1 MRFMPDGRMEES
13 MINPGMMISDRYEI
27 IDRVGSGGMAD
38 VYKAKCHRLNRYVAI
53 KVLKQEYSSDAK
65 FVAKFRAEAQS
76 VAGLSHPNIVNVYDV
91 GEDNG
96 LHYIVMELVE
106 GITLK
111 KFIEKKGKLDVK
123 EAVGIGIQI
132 AQGMEAAHNNHI
144 IHRDIKPQNIII
156 SKEGKVKVT
165 DFGIAKAATSNTIT
179 SNAMGSVHYISPEQ
193 ARGGYSDEKSDIY
206 SLGVTLYEMLS
217 GKVPFEGE
225 STVTVALAHIQDD
238 AKPLE
243 ELDPDIPL
251 SLSNIV
257 QKCMQKKPDMR
268 YMSSAALISDLKRSL
283 SEPDGA
289 YVTIADDVGHID
301 SPTID
306 LNNIKGKIYAPK
318 DEPEELQ
325 EEEIGDDEA
334 IDPKLEKILKIC
346 SVVVA
351 VIILIV
357 ILLIIGKVSGWWGK
371 GSGKDDKDVTSIT
384 TEAPAETTAEATEEP
399 KAGMV
404 EVPDISGKTLEEAQE
419 ILEEKKLKWR
429 LEPVE
434 SDETPNTVLEQS
446 PDAGSSV
453 EEYSRVTIKYSK
465 GSSGVTIPELTK
477 FTKDDATKKLEALG
491 LSVSSTSEEYSDTV
505 DKGLVCG
512 TDPVVGS
519 SVKSGSSVKLILS
532 KGPESDNVTMP
543 NIVGIKEAVALDRLT
558 ARGLTGNSS
567 NVSYI
572 YSSKYAKGIVVGQT
586 IEAGTKVPVGTVV
599 DYTVSMGTKSSDTK
613 PTEKPTPKPV
623 YNYSYEGSVTVS
635 GNPFDYEDDEPAV
648 IKLVLEQDGK
658 TKTIYKGTLS
668 YDDFPKKF
676 SIKGWSENNGTVTLY
691 KGDVATGN
699 SYNVEFKKVRQ

>member
-1 MRFMPDGRMEES
+1 

-53 KVLKQEYSSDAK
+53 KVLKQGYSSDAK
-65 FVAKFRAEAQS
+65 FVAKFRGEAQS

-96 LHYIVMELVE
+96 LYYIVMELVE

-225 STVTVALAHIQDD
+225 STVTVALAHIQNE
-238 AKPLE
+238 ATPLE
-243 ELDPDIPL
+243 ELDATIPL
-251 SLSNIV
+251 SLSKIV

-283 SEPDGA
+283 SEPDGD
-289 YVTIADDVGHID
+289 YVNIVDDED
-301 SPTID
+301 DFSPTIKLSD
-306 LNNIKGKIYAPK
+306 INDKVKENYAPE
-318 DEPEELQ
+318 EPQ
-325 EEEIGDDEA
+325 EEQLEQEQSDDA
-334 IDPKLEKILKIC
+334 IDPKLERILKIC
-346 SVVVA
+346 SIVVAA
-351 VIILIV
+351 VIIIV
-357 ILLIIGKVSGWWGK
+357 IFLIIGKVSGWWGK
-371 GSGKDDKDVTSIT
+371 GIKEDTNTPSVTT
-384 TEAPAETTAEATEEP
+384 QAPVEETPEVTDEP
-399 KAGMV
+399 QVGMV
-404 EVPDISGKTLEEAQE
+404 DVPNISNRTLEEAQE

-429 LEPVE
+429 LVPVE
-434 SDETPNTVLEQS
+434 SDETPNTVLEQD
-446 PDAGSSV
+446 PEAGSSV

-465 GSSGVTIPELTK
+465 GDSGVTVPDLVKYTEAAAK
-477 FTKDDATKKLEALG
+477 QKLEELG
-491 LSVSSTSEEYSDTV
+491 LTVSGTVKQYSDTV

-519 SVKSGSSVKLILS
+519 SVKKYSSVKLIIS

-558 ARGLTGNSS
+558 ARGLTGNTT

-572 YSSKYAKGIVVGQT
+572 YSDKYAKGIVVGQA

-599 DYTVSMGTKSSDTK
+599 DYTVSMGPKK
-613 PTEKPTPKPV
+613 TEPKVTPKPTPVP
-623 YNYSYEGSVTVS
+623 NYTYEGSVTVS
-635 GNPFDYEDDEPAV
+635 GNPFDYEDDDPEV

-658 TKTIYKGTLS
+658 SKTVYKGTLS

-676 SIKGWSENNGTVTLY
+676 TIKGWSENNGTVTLY

>member
-123 EAVGIGIQI
+123 EVVGIGIQI

-225 STVTVALAHIQDD
+225 STVTVALAHIQDE
-238 AKPLE
+238 AVPLQQI
-243 ELDPDIPL
+243 DPNIPL
-251 SLSNIV
+251 SLSKIV

-289 YVTIADDVGHID
+289 YVNIVDDED
-301 SPTID
+301 DFSPTIKFSSD
-306 LNNIKGKIYAPK
+306 DVNKVRDASRGRYAQEENI
-318 DEPEELQ
+318 EPQ

-404 EVPDISGKTLEEAQE
+404 EVPNISGKTLEEAQE

-543 NIVGIKEAVALDRLT
+543 NIVGIKEC
-558 ARGLTGNSS
+558 GCS
-567 NVSYI
+567 
-572 YSSKYAKGIVVGQT
+572 
-586 IEAGTKVPVGTVV
+586 
-599 DYTVSMGTKSSDTK
+599 
-613 PTEKPTPKPV
+613 
-623 YNYSYEGSVTVS
+623 
-635 GNPFDYEDDEPAV
+635 
-648 IKLVLEQDGK
+648 
-658 TKTIYKGTLS
+658 
-668 YDDFPKKF
+668 
-676 SIKGWSENNGTVTLY
+676 
-691 KGDVATGN
+691 
-699 SYNVEFKKVRQ
+699 

>member
-1 MRFMPDGRMEES
+1 
-13 MINPGMMISDRYEI
+13 MISPGMMISDRYEI

-65 FVAKFRAEAQS
+65 FVAKFRGEAQS

-96 LHYIVMELVE
+96 LYYIVMELVE

-225 STVTVALAHIQDD
+225 STVTVALAHIQDE
-238 AKPLE
+238 AVPLE
-243 ELDPDIPL
+243 EFDPTIPM
-251 SLSNIV
+251 SLSKIV

-268 YMSSAALISDLKRSL
+268 YMSSAALISDLKRAL
-283 SEPDGA
+283 SEPDGD
-289 YVTIADDVGHID
+289 YVNIVDDED
-301 SPTID
+301 DFSPTIKFSSD
-306 LNNIKGKIYAPK
+306 DVNNIKDAAKGRYT
-318 DEPEELQ
+318 PEEQQ
-325 EEEIGDDEA
+325 EEQPEEETSEDA
-334 IDPKLEKILKIC
+334 IDPRLEKILKVC
-346 SVVVA
+346 SIVVAAVIVVV
-351 VIILIV
+351 IF
-357 ILLIIGKVSGWWGK
+357 LIIGKVCGWWGQK
-371 GSGKDDKDVTSIT
+371 SIKEDKTVTSVV
-384 TEAPAETTAEATEEP
+384 TEAPVKETPNVTEAP

-404 EVPDISGKTLEEAQE
+404 DVPDITNRTLEEAQE
-419 ILEEKKLKWR
+419 ILGEKKLKWR
-429 LEPVE
+429 LLPVE
-434 SDETPNTVLEQS
+434 SDETPNTVLEQD
-446 PDAGSSV
+446 PEDGSSV

-465 GSSGVTIPELTK
+465 GSSGVTIPDLVK
-477 FTKDDATKKLEALG
+477 YTKDNAIRKLQSLG
-491 LSVSSTSEEYSDTV
+491 LTVSSTVTQYSDTV
-505 DKGLVCG
+505 NEGLVCG

-519 SVKSGSSVKLILS
+519 SVKSGSTVKLIIS
-532 KGPESDNVTMP
+532 KGPESDNVIMP

-558 ARGLTGNSS
+558 ARGLTGNTT
-567 NVSYI
+567 NISYI
-572 YSSKYAKGIVVGQT
+572 YSDKYAKGIVVGQA

-599 DYTVSMGTKSSDTK
+599 DYTVSMGTKTSKQT
-613 PTEKPTPKPV
+613 PTPKPTPEPT
-623 YNYSYEGSVTVS
+623 YSYEGSVTVS

-658 TKTIYKGTLS
+658 SKTVYKGTLS

>member
-1 MRFMPDGRMEES
+1 M
-13 MINPGMMISDRYEI
+13 
-27 IDRVGSGGMAD
+27 
-38 VYKAKCHRLNRYVAI
+38 
-53 KVLKQEYSSDAK
+53 KQEYSSDAK

-225 STVTVALAHIQDD
+225 STVTVALAHIQDE
-238 AKPLE
+238 AVPLQQ
-243 ELDPDIPL
+243 LDPNIPL
-251 SLSNIV
+251 SLSKIV

-289 YVTIADDVGHID
+289 YVNIVDDED
-301 SPTID
+301 DFSPTIKFSSD
-306 LNNIKGKIYAPK
+306 DVNKVRDASRGRYAQEENI
-318 DEPEELQ
+318 EPQ
-325 EEEIGDDEA
+325 EEEIGDDDA

-446 PDAGSSV
+446 PDEGSSI

-558 ARGLTGNSS
+558 AGLIMEFFLGSIFSMLPSIFSLSS
-567 NVSYI
+567 ILTS
-572 YSSKYAKGIVVGQT
+572 
-586 IEAGTKVPVGTVV
+586 
-599 DYTVSMGTKSSDTK
+599 
-613 PTEKPTPKPV
+613 
-623 YNYSYEGSVTVS
+623 
-635 GNPFDYEDDEPAV
+635 
-648 IKLVLEQDGK
+648 
-658 TKTIYKGTLS
+658 TLS
-668 YDDFPKKF
+668 PT
-676 SIKGWSENNGTVTLY
+676 NGFTFLFLNIPFALHSTTPGKSVST
-691 KGDVATGN
+691 
-699 SYNVEFKKVRQ
+699 

>member
-1 MRFMPDGRMEES
+1 

-65 FVAKFRAEAQS
+65 FVAKFRGEAQS

-96 LHYIVMELVE
+96 LYYIVMELVE

-111 KFIEKKGKLDVK
+111 KFIEKKGRLDVK

-225 STVTVALAHIQDD
+225 STVTVALAHIQDE
-238 AKPLE
+238 AVPLE
-243 ELDPDIPL
+243 ELDPTIPL
-251 SLSNIV
+251 SLSKIV

-283 SEPDGA
+283 SEPDGD
-289 YVTIADDVGHID
+289 YVNIVDDED
-301 SPTID
+301 DFSPTIKFSSD
-306 LNNIKGKIYAPK
+306 DVNNIKDAAKGRYT
-318 DEPEELQ
+318 PEEQQ
-325 EEEIGDDEA
+325 EDQQDEEQSDDA
-334 IDPKLEKILKIC
+334 IDPKLEKILKVC
-346 SVVVA
+346 SIVVAA
-351 VIILIV
+351 VIIIV
-357 ILLIIGKVSGWWGK
+357 IFLIIGKVCGWWGK
-371 GSGKDDKDVTSIT
+371 SIKEDNNVTSVATEVPVEETPDVT
-384 TEAPAETTAEATEEP
+384 ETP

-404 EVPDISGKTLEEAQE
+404 DVPDIKNRTLEEAQE
-419 ILEEKKLKWR
+419 MLGEKKLKWR
-429 LEPVE
+429 LLPVE
-434 SDETPNTVLEQS
+434 SDETPNTVLEQD
-446 PDAGSSV
+446 PEAGSSV

-465 GSSGVTIPELTK
+465 GSSGVTIPDLVK
-477 FTKDDATKKLEALG
+477 YTKDDAIRKLESLG
-491 LSVSSTSEEYSDTV
+491 LSVSSTVAQYSDTV
-505 DKGLVCG
+505 DEGLVCG

-519 SVKSGSSVKLILS
+519 SVKSGSSVKLIVS
-532 KGPESDNVTMP
+532 KGPESDNVIMP

-558 ARGLTGNSS
+558 ARGLTGNTT

-572 YSSKYAKGIVVGQT
+572 YSDKYAKGLVVGQA
-586 IEAGTKVPVGTVV
+586 IEAGTKIPVGTVV
-599 DYTVSMGTKSSDTK
+599 DYTVSMGPKK
-613 PTEKPTPKPV
+613 ANPTPTPKPTPEPT
-623 YNYSYEGSVTVS
+623 YSYEGSVTVS
-635 GNPFDYEDDEPAV
+635 GNPFDYEEDEPEV

-658 TKTIYKGTLS
+658 SKTVYKGTLS